1 MVGDDLIENGGCEKV
16 QMRSYGTKMLLHV
29 ITETDGVL
37 DFFPR
42 CARKTYGRDLTNKA
56 LSNREHVFTW

>member
-1 MVGDDLIENGGCEKV
+1 MIGDDLIENGSCEKV

-37 DFFPR
+37 DFFR
-42 CARKTYGRDLTNKA
+42 AARAKPMDA
-56 LSNREHVFTW
+56 I